1 MTRMTDRQEMEDTM
15 RALVIDDSKA
25 MRMILKRELVALGFE
40 VFEAGDGQ
48 EALSRL
54 AELGAVDVV
63 LVDWTMPGMDGMTFV
78 HQVRAEAAYEEMR
91 VVMITSESDP
101 AQIFHALMAGVDEY
115 ATKPITREALAEK
128 LGLVGLVG
136 LVEQD

>member
-25 MRMILKRELVALGFE
+25 MRMLLKRELVALGFE

-128 LGLVGLVG
+128 LGLVGLV
-136 LVEQD
+136 EQD

>member
-1 MTRMTDRQEMEDTM
+1 MTRITDRQEMEDTM

-54 AELGAVDVV
+54 AELGALDVV

-128 LGLVGLVG
+128 LGLVGLV
-136 LVEQD
+136 EQD

>member
-54 AELGAVDVV
+54 AELGAIDVV

-128 LGLVGLVG
+128 LGLVGLV
-136 LVEQD
+136 EQD

>member
-1 MTRMTDRQEMEDTM
+1 MTRMTDRQEMEDRM

-25 MRMILKRELVALGFE
+25 MRMILKRELVALDFE
-40 VFEAGDGQ
+40 VFEAGDGH

-128 LGLVGLVG
+128 LGLVGLV
-136 LVEQD
+136 EQD

>member
-1 MTRMTDRQEMEDTM
+1 MEDTM

-25 MRMILKRELVALGFE
+25 MRMLLKHELVALGLE

-128 LGLVGLVG
+128 LGLVGLV
-136 LVEQD
+136 EQD

>member
-1 MTRMTDRQEMEDTM
+1 VRARTTDRQEMEDTM

-25 MRMILKRELVALGFE
+25 MRMLLKRELVALGFE

-128 LGLVGLVG
+128 LGLVGLV
-136 LVEQD
+136 EQD

>member
-1 MTRMTDRQEMEDTM
+1 MTRMTDRQEMEDSM

-54 AELGAVDVV
+54 AELGALDVV

-128 LGLVGLVG
+128 LGLVGLV
-136 LVEQD
+136 EQD

>member
-1 MTRMTDRQEMEDTM
+1 MKPMTDRREMEDTM

-128 LGLVGLVG
+128 LGLVGLV
-136 LVEQD
+136 EQD

>member
-115 ATKPITREALAEK
+115 ATKPITREGLAEK
-128 LGLVGLVG
+128 LGLVGLV
-136 LVEQD
+136 EQD

>member
-25 MRMILKRELVALGFE
+25 MRMLLKRELVALGFE
-40 VFEAGDGQ
+40 VFEAGEGQ

-128 LGLVGLVG
+128 LGLVGLV
-136 LVEQD
+136 EQD

>member
-1 MTRMTDRQEMEDTM
+1 MTRITDRHEMEDTM

-128 LGLVGLVG
+128 LGLVGLV
-136 LVEQD
+136 EQD

>member
-54 AELGAVDVV
+54 AELGALDVV

-128 LGLVGLVG
+128 LGLVGLV
-136 LVEQD
+136 EQD

>member
-1 MTRMTDRQEMEDTM
+1 MTDRQEMEDTM

-25 MRMILKRELVALGFE
+25 MRMLLKRELVALGFE

-128 LGLVGLVG
+128 LGLVGLV
-136 LVEQD
+136 EQD

>member
-1 MTRMTDRQEMEDTM
+1 MTDRQEMEDTM

-25 MRMILKRELVALGFE
+25 MRMLLKRELVALGFE

-48 EALSRL
+48 EAISRL
-54 AELGAVDVV
+54 TELGPVDVV

-128 LGLVGLVG
+128 LGLVGLV
-136 LVEQD
+136 EQD

>member
-1 MTRMTDRQEMEDTM
+1 MTRMTDRHEMEDRM

-128 LGLVGLVG
+128 LGLVGLV
-136 LVEQD
+136 EQD

>member
-1 MTRMTDRQEMEDTM
+1 MTRMTDRQEMEDRM
-15 RALVIDDSKA
+15 RALVIDDSRA

-128 LGLVGLVG
+128 LGLVGLV
-136 LVEQD
+136 EQD

>member
-1 MTRMTDRQEMEDTM
+1 MTRVADRQEMEDMM

-128 LGLVGLVG
+128 LGLVGLV
-136 LVEQD
+136 EQD

>member
-1 MTRMTDRQEMEDTM
+1 MTDRQEMEDTM

-128 LGLVGLVG
+128 LGLVGLV
-136 LVEQD
+136 EQD